1 MGGLA
6 KIGINRS
13 DCASQQQSFL
23 CYLMKPSSS
32 FQSSRGWRQ
41 EDPLSPFLFVLVM
54 EIHSCLLKRA
64 MESGFLLGFKVRGS
78 GVRVEASHLLLT
90 DILVFCKATQNQ
102 MTRYLSWTLM

>member
-23 CYLMKPSSS
+23 CYLMEPSSS

-64 MESGFLLGFKVRGS
+64 MESGFLLGFKVR
-78 GVRVEASHLLLT
+78 VEASHLLLT
-90 DILVFCKATQNQ
+90 DILVFFKATQNQ

>member
-13 DCASQQQSFL
+13 NCASRQQSFL
-23 CYLMKPSSS
+23 CYLMEPSSS

-64 MESGFLLGFKVRGS
+64 MESGFLLGFKVR
-78 GVRVEASHLLLT
+78 VEASHLLLT

>member
-23 CYLMKPSSS
+23 CYLMEPSSS

-64 MESGFLLGFKVRGS
+64 MESGFLLGFKVR
-78 GVRVEASHLLLT
+78 VEASHLLLT